1 MITIGDREFRN
12 LEEQVKRNQDDIKY
26 ILEEEGVLNQF
37 GIKVVGQVDT
47 QGELPD
53 ASTYQGDYGDAY
65 AVGTQPPYELY
76 IYTREFSGETGP
88 QWFNI
93 GEFPSPS
100 TVPGPTGA
108 VGPTGPAG
116 TRGSKWESGPTVPS
130 SIIGYNLGDQYLAT
144 NAGDVYEVK
153 AGGWVNTGNIRG
165 PQGIQGI
172 QGPAGAT
179 GATGQMG
186 PTGPQGPVGPSFT
199 IMGVLANENLLP
211 DPATV
216 PDNYAYVVGNDA
228 DGYDLYVQVVGESEW
243 FNAGKVE
250 SVVGPTGPTGAV
262 GPIGPVGPTGAQGI
276 QGPTGVQGP
285 PNVEAFTDATYNNE
299 TKTVTFFRE
308 SGGQIALQFALTE
321 GASVGNSIHYFNVA
335 TSDWVTST
343 VSEGTYSYTKT
354 AAQGGWLATN
364 NLQVQLDTS
373 TADGMQNMG
382 FSYFITDD
390 GDVTVYSNTNTVAIR
405 VLVNDGY
412 LVGQKGDQGEPGPT
426 GAQGPTGPTGA
437 TGATGPVGA
446 PGPVGPTGPAGGTT
460 QVTCNGD
467 DVAELD
473 LTDIT
478 FRPRYECSQDTT
490 TTINSQAGAEQ
501 SVAFNN
507 MVVTGTNINGS
518 WIKPH
523 EYSLL
528 EIPLG
533 NSDDIELAAVQQPN
547 GEGQYLTFNLTESA
561 KGTLVGPTG
570 PAGPAGPMGP
580 TGPAGGG
587 GSNIVF
593 VKSVNSNSGSI
604 TQLAVPGEIFNKTEL
619 RGTFN
624 FYIYDPSNLDVP
636 ALTISYPY
644 DSTYEIGDVDN
655 ISYLYTDESGTNY
668 RLTINPD
675 NTTGYLKWF
684 NVTWIGNEPSS
695 LTNATAYNIV
705 TTFTG
710 EVIT

>member
-12 LEEQVKRNQDDIKY
+12 LEEQVRRNQEDIKY

-93 GEFPSPS
+93 GEFPAPS

-116 TRGSKWESGPTVPS
+116 TRGTKWESGPTVPS

-144 NAGDVYEVK
+144 SAGDVYEVRS
-153 AGGWVNTGNIRG
+153 GGWVNTGNIRG
-165 PQGIQGI
+165 PQGIQGV
-172 QGPAGAT
+172 QGPQGPTGAT
-179 GATGQMG
+179 GAQG
-186 PTGPQGPVGPSFT
+186 PKGEQGPVGPAFT

-211 DPATV
+211 DPASV
-216 PDNYAYVVGNDA
+216 PDNYAYIVGNDA

-243 FNAGKVE
+243 VNAGKVE

-262 GPIGPVGPTGAQGI
+262 GPIGPTGPTGPTGAR
-276 QGPTGVQGP
+276 GPTGVQGP

-382 FSYFITDD
+382 FSYFISED
-390 GDVTVYSNTNTVAIR
+390 GDVTVYSNTNTMGIR

-412 LVGQKGDQGEPGPT
+412 LIGQKGDQGEPGPT

-446 PGPVGPTGPAGGTT
+446 PGPTGPAGAGTKM
-460 QVTCNGD
+460 VCDGEP
-467 DVAELD
+467 VAELD
-473 LTDIT
+473 LTNIT
-478 FRPRYECSQDTT
+478 FQQRLESDVNT
-490 TTINSQAGAEQ
+490 
-501 SVAFNN
+501 V
-507 MVVTGTNINGS
+507 TNINNENSITFTNMFISGTNVNGG
-518 WIKPH
+518 WIKSPRTI
-523 EYSLL
+523 L
-528 EIPLG
+528 EIPIG
-533 NSDDIELAAVQQPN
+533 NSNDIQVQATPQTSGSGSYLSFVLSDNYKNAVGKYSYVYQVSIELGSTSTSKPEYLLIVYTNTQYTETTPTGQGIFNLLSSSGKIKGYNTKKSQEIIYYHIGDTQIDFYSITPTLAVEKLPEAGIPITPDIE
-547 GEGQYLTFNLTESA
+547 
-561 KGTLVGPTG
+561 
-570 PAGPAGPMGP
+570 
-580 TGPAGGG
+580 
-587 GSNIVF
+587 
-593 VKSVNSNSGSI
+593 
-604 TQLAVPGEIFNKTEL
+604 
-619 RGTFN
+619 
-624 FYIYDPSNLDVP
+624 
-636 ALTISYPY
+636 
-644 DSTYEIGDVDN
+644 
-655 ISYLYTDESGTNY
+655 YTD
-668 RLTINPD
+668 R
-675 NTTGYLKWF
+675 TT
-684 NVTWIGNEPSS
+684 VTDI
-695 LTNATAYNIV
+695 TDMV
-705 TTFTG
+705 TQ
-710 EVIT
+710 